1 MLLSTCGVPQICIWG
16 PHIVVLCLVDEMID
30 EGVGRTQRE
39 WWLTRPGSMACCW
52 PGDPDAPT
60 GLERR
65 RWLRPGLDHFDFGF
79 LEGNVQ
85 HLKY

>member
-60 GLERR
+60 GLASSVAKARFR
-65 RWLRPGLDHFDFGF
+65 SLCILDFWKGMF
-79 LEGNVQ
+79 NI
-85 HLKY
+85 